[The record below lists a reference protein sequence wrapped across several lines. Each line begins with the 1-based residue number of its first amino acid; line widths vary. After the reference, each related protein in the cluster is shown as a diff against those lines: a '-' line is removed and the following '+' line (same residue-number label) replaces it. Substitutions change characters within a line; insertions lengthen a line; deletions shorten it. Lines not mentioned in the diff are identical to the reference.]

1 VKSFPGWAPR
11 SLPGVG
17 LRWGAVQGGLSEEG
31 LPGLHPVGV
40 TLTAPSEEREAGE
53 TPGEGLRRCI
63 LRGGCGGAAP
73 SEEGAAVKPLGEGP
87 GAASS
92 EEEATRWASR
102 WGARGG
108 KGPEGSL
115 PGWRPGDSACEPAR
129 GWSPDEAPKSQAVE
143 GLPMASAV
151 GAPPRRGY
159 GGGRRW
165 ASHMFLRG
173 GASGMTR

>member
-1 VKSFPGWAPR
+1 MKS
-11 SLPGVG
+11 LV
-17 LRWGAVQGGLSEEG
+17 
-31 LPGLHPVGV
+31 
-40 TLTAPSEEREAGE
+40 
-53 TPGEGLRRCI
+53 
-63 LRGGCGGAAP
+63 RGSDAAP
-73 SEEGAAVKPLGEGP
+73 SEEGAAVKSLGEKLG
-87 GAASS
+87 GASS
-92 EEEATRWASR
+92 EEEATRWASL
-102 WGARGG
+102 GCQGG
-108 KGPEGSL
+108 GGPEGSL